1 MKIYY
6 GNSSFLSKLNFIVRI
21 ENKFFIINKTMI
33 IVIKMSEFSLQQIS
47 IYVRAMNRI
56 LLKVTLGIH

>member
-6 GNSSFLSKLNFIVRI
+6 GNSSFLSKSNFIVRI
-21 ENKFFIINKTMI
+21 ENKFFIINKTMT